1 MKKAFKAYT
10 PHAMQWEFHKSQAQ
24 TKIVKAPI
32 RSGKTIALVYE
43 AIKLAWNITEQ
54 EKALPDLP
62 SILLVA
68 PTYSQVKSLLFEP
81 VRKIVQEAGLMESAN
96 STAMQIELKNK
107 RMMYFRS
114 LANNAPETIRGLT
127 CAAVLVD
134 EAALCSAEAIDI
146 LRGRLATTGGP
157 LVLASTPKGK
167 NNFFYKDYF
176 SPEASV
182 KNVEVFS
189 FSIYDNPAISWDYID
204 DLRAIYSPA
213 FFKQE
218 CLGEFV
224 SLAENR
230 VYYAFDEGTHV
241 DDVPIPASPHKYSWF
256 IGVDY
261 NVGKMATIIG
271 YVVSSQEIHIVREIY
286 GSLST
291 QQLIPQI
298 KAVLP
303 LGAQARVYDD
313 ANSGHAR
320 NQLTGQTNRD
330 LFKQAGIQ
338 THLRTSNPPVLE
350 RLDRVNSV
358 LYNKKIKIDRSCKHL
373 IAELANMEYKNNTLT
388 PDDQSGKC
396 GHITDA
402 FGYAMFEL
410 NPISYAHSRPV
421 VSN

>member
-1 MKKAFKAYT
+1 
-10 PHAMQWEFHKSQAQ
+10 MQGQFHRSQAQ
-24 TKIVKAPI
+24 VRIVKAPI

-43 AIKLAWNITEQ
+43 AIRLAWNITDQ
-54 EKALPDLP
+54 EKTLPDLP

-96 STAMQIELKNK
+96 STTMQIELRNK

-157 LVLASTPKGK
+157 LILASTPKGK

-176 SPEASV
+176 SPEASL

-189 FSIYDNPAISWDYID
+189 FSIYDNPAVSYDYIES
-204 DLRAIYSPA
+204 LQEIYSPA

-218 CLGEFV
+218 VLGDFV

-230 VYYAFDEGTHV
+230 VYYAFDENVNVGTV
-241 DDVPIPASPHKYSWF
+241 TMPLPYERNKYRWF
-256 IGVDY
+256 VGVDY
-261 NVGKMATIIG
+261 NVGKNATIFG
-271 YVVSSQEIHIVREIY
+271 FMRGGEIYIYKEIY
-286 GSLST
+286 GLLST
-291 QQLIPQI
+291 QELIPAV
-298 KAVLP
+298 KATLP
-303 LGAQARVYDD
+303 DASLVRVYDD
-313 ANSGHAR
+313 SNSGHSR

-330 LFKQAGIQ
+330 LWRKAGIS
-338 THLRTSNPPVLE
+338 THTRTSNPPVME
-350 RLDRVNSV
+350 RIDRVNAL
-358 LYNKKIKIDRSCKHL
+358 LYNKKFIIDKSCINL
-373 IAELANMEYKNNTLT
+373 IRELNDLEYKKDTLV
-388 PDDQSGKC
+388 PNDQGGKA

-402 FGYAMFEL
+402 LGYALFEL
-410 NPISYAHSRPV
+410 NPVAHAASRPV
-421 VSN
+421 IYS